1 LKIEEYG
8 MTIIAGNQDVSHI
21 FTKEEE
27 EVGWFRW
34 WGKSRKTD
42 NTPDIEVQD
51 QQASIAKRAALL
63 SLSEKLSLGSEN
75 VVGEVVQALDHP
87 ELYLEQWEERL
98 DNRGI
103 DEPILDLAWIALVD
117 ALDEL
122 GLAWEIDWKQDAE
135 TILFAVGSLLDCRG
149 WLLPATD
156 RRLEQA
162 ISQDSYTFDLL
173 GELHKWL
180 RPHGIVLGHLDINS
194 DSYVLIVVKEDECEE
209 IERLAATSGYRFHSR
224 FS

>member
-1 LKIEEYG
+1 
-8 MTIIAGNQDVSHI
+8 M
-21 FTKEEE
+21 
-27 EVGWFRW
+27 GWFRW

-51 QQASIAKRAALL
+51 LQVSSITKRAALL
-63 SLSEKLSLGSEN
+63 ALSEKLSLGSEN
-75 VVGEVVQALDHP
+75 VVGEVVLALDHP
-87 ELYLEQWEERL
+87 ELYVEQWEERL

-103 DEPILDLAWIALVD
+103 EAPIPDLAWIALVD
-117 ALDEL
+117 ALDQL
-122 GLAWEIDWKQDAE
+122 GLVWEIDWKQDAQ
-135 TILFAVGSLLDCRG
+135 TILFAVGSLLDRRG
-149 WLLPATD
+149 WLLPAAD

-162 ISQDSYTFDLL
+162 ISHDNYTFDLL

-180 RPHGIVLGHLDINS
+180 RPHGIVMGHLDINS
-194 DSYVLIVVKEDECEE
+194 DSYVLIIVREDECGE